1 MNLSLDFGFEPSA
14 LSVGSG
20 QRVAI
25 PKVSYFDD
33 KTAPNT
39 PRGLATQV
47 VDHLIG
53 VKEYCARKWGVQVS
67 GLLAG
72 CVKTHIFNN

>member
-1 MNLSLDFGFEPSA
+1 MNLSLDFGFESSA
-14 LSVGSG
+14 SSACSG
-20 QRVAI
+20 QRAAI

-33 KTAPNT
+33 KTAPKT

-53 VKEYCARKWGVQVS
+53 VKEFCARKWGIQVT
-67 GLLAG
+67 GLLA
-72 CVKTHIFNN
+72 KRIPA